1 VVEAA
6 GRTMNSNNL
15 LGLSPLWLIS
25 LALVLGT
32 SIVVLLP
39 FAISGGD
46 AIKASD
52 WIGFAG
58 SVVAGSMA
66 LVAALVAWFSVQGQI
81 KAQERIA
88 TIQTAIQKSAILNYQ
103 IEILQNERRLARQA
117 ALKAKNSA
125 IPQDQFA
132 PRYPNITF
140 AIVEVVRDE
149 LQQQMEMIDSLLLEI
164 DRSLPKQWYFK
175 QPVSLGT
182 DITNCL
188 LDLKIAVNDAHLA
201 LHVITIESSDLNGT
215 VTPLPTS
222 AQSICMGIDLRG
234 SRDKMLSIVAA
245 FDSETFKEVKRLT
258 TLVELAR
265 KHGGF

>member
-1 VVEAA
+1 
-6 GRTMNSNNL
+6 
-15 LGLSPLWLIS
+15 
-25 LALVLGT
+25 
-32 SIVVLLP
+32 
-39 FAISGGD
+39 
-46 AIKASD
+46 
-52 WIGFAG
+52 
-58 SVVAGSMA
+58 MA
-66 LVAALVAWFSVQGQI
+66 LVAAVVAWFSVQGQI

-140 AIVEVVRDE
+140 PIVEVVRDE
-149 LQQQMEMIDSLLLEI
+149 LQQQLEMIDSLLLEI

-201 LHVITIESSDLNGT
+201 LHVITLENSDLNGT
-215 VTPLPTS
+215 VTPLPTG
-222 AQSICMGIDLRG
+222 AQSICKGIDLRA
-234 SRDKMLSIVAA
+234 SRDKMIGIVA
-245 FDSETFKEVKRLT
+245 TFEHDTLKEVKRLFD
-258 TLVELAR
+258 LVELAR

>member
-1 VVEAA
+1 
-6 GRTMNSNNL
+6 
-15 LGLSPLWLIS
+15 
-25 LALVLGT
+25 
-32 SIVVLLP
+32 
-39 FAISGGD
+39 
-46 AIKASD
+46 
-52 WIGFAG
+52 
-58 SVVAGSMA
+58 
-66 LVAALVAWFSVQGQI
+66 
-81 KAQERIA
+81 
-88 TIQTAIQKSAILNYQ
+88 
-103 IEILQNERRLARQA
+103 
-117 ALKAKNSA
+117 
-125 IPQDQFA
+125 
-132 PRYPNITF
+132 
-140 AIVEVVRDE
+140 
-149 LQQQMEMIDSLLLEI
+149 MEMIDSLLLEI